1 MAQSGSAPGWGPG
14 GRRFKSCL
22 PDEKSQ
28 VQILATRRDCWRKPR
43 KDCDSRSGVLVCSRL
58 FPARG
63 TAKGPQRRPKGT
75 ASDTVRRLTPRCS
88 SVGTPG
94 HEPAQR
100 TYAGEDRCDDRHRV
114 LVRCRPGWP
123 GAHSCPQCLQG
134 HAGSGV
140 RRRIDPCCISLIR
153 SCVSSR
159 LCPRDQRS
167 GGRPSG
173 SRLGRCGRS
182 ACRRRARGSAR

>member
-1 MAQSGSAPGWGPG
+1 MKS
-14 GRRFKSCL
+14 RRFRTLHL
-22 PDEKSQ
+22 PRTLAKAAK
-28 VQILATRRDCWRKPR
+28 ILGFWF
-43 KDCDSRSGVLVCSRL
+43 SRSRL
-58 FPARG
+58 FPAVLG
-63 TAKGPQRRPKGT
+63 TRDRKWTAATGQR
-75 ASDTVRRLTPRCS
+75 DRRRHAAWLHAGCS

-94 HEPAQR
+94 WATSLLGAQR
-100 TYAGEDRCDDRHRV
+100 AYAGEDRCDDRHRV
-114 LVRCRPGWP
+114 RVRCRPGWP

-134 HAGSGV
+134 HAGSCV
-140 RRRIDPCCISLIR
+140 RRRLDPCCISLIR

-173 SRLGRCGRS
+173 SRLGRWGRS